1 LIIVTRRNLE
11 QERIDEAIALLSK
24 EKLEARTVPW
34 HDRTLLVTR
43 ANPTTEFAAKLEGI
57 GIVERLVQ
65 STHKAQL
72 ASKEFQKE
80 KSVVKVGKVEIGAR
94 RVVIVAGPC
103 SVEGRDQLLE
113 VARVA
118 KRTGAALLRGGAFK
132 PRTSPY
138 EFQGLGEQALR
149 MLSEVRD
156 ETELPIVTE
165 VMEPGKIELV
175 AKYADMLQ
183 IGARNAQNFPLLK
196 AVGKS
201 RMPVVLKRGMME
213 TIEELLHATE
223 YILLEGNTNVALCE
237 RGIRTFERATRNT
250 LDLSAVAV
258 LRRETHLPVLVDPS
272 HATGRR
278 ELVAPMAKAAVAAG
292 ADGLMIEIHPNPEKA
307 LSDADQQLDL
317 EEFEELMREL
327 EPVAEAVG
335 RTIH

>member
-1 LIIVTRRNLE
+1 MIIVTRRNLK

-34 HDRTLLVTR
+34 HDETLLVTR
-43 ANPTTEFAAKLEGI
+43 ANPTPEFAAKLEGI

-103 SVEGRDQLLE
+103 SVESRDQLLE

-156 ETELPIVTE
+156 ETGLPIVTE

-213 TIEELLHATE
+213 TIEEWLHATE

-237 RGIRTFERATRNT
+237 RGIRTFEKATRNT